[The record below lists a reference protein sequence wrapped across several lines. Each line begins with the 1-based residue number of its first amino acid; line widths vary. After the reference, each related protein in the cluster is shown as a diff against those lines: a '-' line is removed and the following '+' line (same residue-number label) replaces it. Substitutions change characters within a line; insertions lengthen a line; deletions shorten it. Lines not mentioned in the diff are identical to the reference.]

1 VPNQRKF
8 RFGVAVSFPEDAG
21 QWRDLARK
29 VEDLGYDVLLVA
41 DHLSRQWSPLP
52 ALVAA
57 ADVTSRL
64 RFGTQVIANDFRHPA
79 VLAKEAA
86 TLDLLTGGRFELG
99 IGVGHPPSSQTGIRD
114 YQQLGRE
121 MDSPGARVQRL
132 AESLQIISTFFD
144 ADEPFDFAGSF
155 FNLQGVIPHPKPL
168 QKPRPPLMIAGAG
181 PRMLKLAASSA
192 DIINIAP
199 RPPTRGTTSR
209 GSTGF
214 GLDIHAELSIIKDAA
229 GSRFDEIELSVFAD
243 RAVLTDKPEEELDK
257 LAAEFGISREAV
269 LDMPH
274 TLIGSLESMIES
286 LQAYRERFGISY
298 RIVPNYMLDA
308 FAPVVARLKG
318 T

>member
-1 VPNQRKF
+1 MPDQRNF
-8 RFGVAVSFPEDAG
+8 RFGVAVSFPEDAN
-21 QWRDLARK
+21 QWRHLARK

-41 DHLSRQWSPLP
+41 DHLLRQWSPLP

-57 ADVTSRL
+57 ADATNSL
-64 RFGTQVIANDFRHPA
+64 RFGTQVIANDFRHP
-79 VLAKEAA
+79 VVFAKEAA

-99 IGVGHPPSSQTGIRD
+99 IGVGHPPTSQTGIRD

-132 AESLQIISTFFD
+132 DESLQIISTFFD
-144 ADEPFDFAGSF
+144 ADEPFDFAGNF
-155 FNLQGVIPHPKPL
+155 FDLKGVLPHPKPV
-168 QKPRPPLMIAGAG
+168 QKPRPPIMIAGAG
-181 PRMLKLAASSA
+181 PRMLKLAARSA

-214 GLDIHAELSIIKDAA
+214 GLDIHAELSIIKEAA
-229 GSRFDEIELSVFAD
+229 GPRFAEIELSVFAD
-243 RAVLTDKPEEELDK
+243 RAVITDKPVEELDK

-274 TLIGSLESMIES
+274 TLLGTPESMVES
-286 LQAYRERFGISY
+286 VQAYRERFGIGY
-298 RIVPNYMLDA
+298 RIVPSYMLEA